1 MKGVKMTYLKE
12 YIIAVIVFFVID
24 MIWLGVIAKDLYAKE
39 LGHLLS
45 TNVNWIAAII
55 FYLLFVVGV
64 VFFVIHPAIEKN
76 SLNYAILA
84 GILFGVITYATYD
97 LTNLATLKDWPL
109 KITIIDLIWGGTLSG
124 LVSAISYY
132 ILNVLKWF

>member
-1 MKGVKMTYLKE
+1 MAYLKE
-12 YIIAVIVFFVID
+12 YIIAVIIFFAID
-24 MIWLGVIAKDLYAKE
+24 MVWLGVIAKDLYAKE
-39 LGHLLS
+39 LGHLL
-45 TNVNWIAAII
+45 TNNVNWIAAII

-76 SLNYAILA
+76 SLSYAIFG

-124 LVSAISYY
+124 LVSTISYY
-132 ILNVLKWF
+132 VINVLKWF